1 MAHTSIRNQEADIYE
16 IVQQQSRCVTG
27 LGKFKN
33 VEVWIH
39 LQEHARAV
47 AHPPTRVP
55 AHLREATERELQTQ
69 LVLGIIEPVTGPTP
83 WIARIIWRNHTVC
96 RDMRLESAAAA
107 ALKKMA
113 TEPDETIKLL
123 MWSKEKLFLSFP

>member
-1 MAHTSIRNQEADIYE
+1 MVCVATFTPSWMFDGNKPGDRPRWCQGPGVGFFTIKRRYRLPSPRYTKADD
-16 IVQQQSRCVTG
+16 
-27 LGKFKN
+27 F
-33 VEVWIH
+33 
-39 LQEHARAV
+39 
-47 AHPPTRVP
+47 
-55 AHLREATERELQTQ
+55 
-69 LVLGIIEPVTGPTP
+69 
-83 WIARIIWRNHTVC
+83 IWRNHTVC